1 MTDTS
6 PDHIP
11 AHVKNSYV
19 NCSEY
24 TRAPR
29 LTPLPSVV
37 DTSATAPP
45 ARPSASVRLEV
56 VR

>member
-24 TRAPR
+24 ARTPR
-29 LTPLPSVV
+29 LTPLPSVG
-37 DTSATAPP
+37 DPGATAPS
-45 ARPSASVRLEV
+45 ARPPATVRLEV

>member
-11 AHVKNSYV
+11 AHVKNSYPT
-19 NCSEY
+19 CSEY
-24 TRAPR
+24 TRALRP
-29 LTPLPSVV
+29 TPPPTTAGT
-37 DTSATAPP
+37 DGTAPTAP
-45 ARPSASVRLEV
+45 ARLVV

>member
-29 LTPLPSVV
+29 LTPPPTVAGADGSV
-37 DTSATAPP
+37 PP
-45 ARPSASVRLEV
+45 APVRLVV

>member
-11 AHVKNSYV
+11 AHVKGSYV

-29 LTPLPSVV
+29 LTPPP
-37 DTSATAPP
+37 TSAPTDAPTAPQR
-45 ARPSASVRLEV
+45 ALRLV
-56 VR
+56 VGATR

>member
-11 AHVKNSYV
+11 AHVKSSYV

-29 LTPLPSVV
+29 LTPLPAGVGPEKAVPS
-37 DTSATAPP
+37 
-45 ARPSASVRLEV
+45 ARPSEPVRLAV

>member
-11 AHVKNSYV
+11 AHVKSSYV

-24 TRAPR
+24 ARAAR
-29 LTPLPSVV
+29 LTP
-37 DTSATAPP
+37 PP
-45 ARPSASVRLEV
+45 AATV
-56 VR
+56 VTAAPAPAGPGATR